1 MAARGKS
8 FALVAEISEA
18 FGAVRIAGAGEGC
31 FPEGDDSMNIFTGKT
46 AGSDGSGSYAG
57 STRRILMERTGRLLS
72 CLLVACLFASVA
84 TRSFAQG
91 SYRAQ
96 LRGVVTDASG
106 AVVHNATVTIT
117 DSGTNISSVSH
128 SDDKGEY
135 FFTGL
140 RPSTYSVK
148 AELRG
153 FRTTERTGVVLA
165 VDQEASLNFSLTPAS
180 VSENV
185 IVTTT
190 APLLDTDNAT
200 LGTDITHEYINEIPL
215 MGRDY
220 FGLTFLAAGV
230 TEVAGSG
237 TSDNYPSGTNFT
249 SNGQRNATAEIRL
262 DGALISA
269 PEQGEGGNSNVYY
282 EPLVDSVQE
291 FKVQNNSFSAEF
303 GNNGGTVVN
312 MVLKSGTNAFHG
324 TGWYFL
330 QRPQIDARDFFN
342 PKYFL
347 GDSTPNPK
355 PDSKRDQGGFSLG
368 GPIRKNRTFFFVDFE
383 KVRSLGAQSGVV
395 TVPTMAERA
404 GDFSGLT
411 NDIYDPNVN
420 CGTSTNVIRP
430 QVGLNC
436 SGQQISPLNV
446 IPAGEINPI
455 GMAVLNLYPKPS
467 NSDEFNNYNFT
478 TVANAPD
485 YQFDIKIDHQIN
497 DRNRINGRYSRGWSN
512 YTTPLTLG
520 DGFDNDGIASGV
532 TVAQNGSFEY
542 SWTVNPRIILTSH
555 VAIDRVHE
563 LSLPG
568 IPTISG
574 FNSSLPAGIQGL
586 SPVFEQANG
595 IDEMPTF
602 QMQGNLPWN
611 NLYDQCC
618 IYTKFGHTLLSY
630 SSQLVISRGSHLIKL
645 GGEQRIFYNNFW
657 QPNNPTGILT
667 FTDEVTSRTPFSDYD
682 ATGVVTTGNP
692 LASLAFGYG
701 DNLNASSQLIVTPSV
716 ANRSLETGFYIQDDW
731 KVNSKLTVNLGLRY
745 EWSSPYTSRTNQ
757 LEFSNFTADSGVGID
772 FTSLPPG
779 AQALGA
785 MSAQAIMQSIP
796 GLNLPTT
803 QELLGTTQFA
813 SPSRRTIP
821 TYRKD
826 IGPRLGFAYAFD
838 SKTVVRGGVGVYF
851 GMSPVT
857 NFQYP
862 GSAFRKTATLFFT
875 NDDFATQS
883 ATLENPFPGG
893 FTGPQ
898 GKQYGQLANWG
909 YQNPNDLGNTAARDA
924 DIYQWNLGIQRELPG
939 EIVLGVDYVANRST
953 HLPWSGTNNRAYIPS
968 TLLGQIS
975 QAVRSNYEGQPG
987 NGPGSCDASSCVTNF
1002 LNTQVGNPFYNMFNT
1017 PCTASPSNP
1026 CFNEANSNYG
1036 ESTLPL
1042 STLLTTYPQFAGD
1055 FEGLMLE
1062 SANSWYNAMQIRFQK
1077 RTTHHVSFEGSYT
1090 ISKETDYSSAG
1101 RNNWVGGLGLAM
1113 PQQLDNLR
1121 AEHSIGASDAPQRL
1135 AGAVVVDLPFG
1146 RKQWIGGNMNRGV
1159 DAIVGGWSVATLMTF
1174 QSGQPMAIG
1183 LNNPLLANGSQRPD
1197 VACSQLKSGTS
1208 MHDVALQW
1216 QTNPAAINLGNP
1228 PVNTFFN
1235 ANCFAAPGD
1244 QIPGNAPRYFPGL
1257 RVDGIHN
1264 ADLNLY
1270 KSFVPKEGM
1279 RVEVRAEIFNFT
1291 NHPRF
1296 GQPNSAVG
1304 SGPAGSST
1312 STNPFFGTISGDAA
1326 GETPRF
1332 FQFGARLE
1340 F

>member
-1 MAARGKS
+1 MKILSITTVGCKGNGSFGRRTRG
-8 FALVAEISEA
+8 
-18 FGAVRIAGAGEGC
+18 
-31 FPEGDDSMNIFTGKT
+31 
-46 AGSDGSGSYAG
+46 
-57 STRRILMERTGRLLS
+57 ILMGRTGLFF
-72 CLLVACLFASVA
+72 CLLVACFFGSFCTFAA
-84 TRSFAQG
+84 AQG

-106 AVVHNATVTIT
+106 AVVRNAAVTIT
-117 DSGTNISSVSH
+117 DTGTNIASVSRT
-128 SDDKGEY
+128 DDKGEY

-148 AELRG
+148 AELKG

-180 VSENV
+180 VSENI

-215 MGRDY
+215 MGRNY

-237 TSDNYPSGTNFT
+237 TGDNYPSGTNFT
-249 SNGQRNATAEIRL
+249 SNGQRNATAEIRM

-269 PEQGEGGNSNVYY
+269 PEQGEGGNTNVYY

-330 QRPQIDARDFFN
+330 QRPQMDARDFFN
-342 PKYFL
+342 PKYFI

-383 KVRSLGAQSGVV
+383 KVRNISAQSGVV
-395 TVPTMAERA
+395 TVPTMAERM

-411 NDIYDPNVN
+411 NIIYDPKQPLIP
-420 CGTSTNVIRP
+420 CTPATNPPTMCRP
-430 QVGLNC
+430 PVANGGIIPVGE
-436 SGQQISPLNV
+436 QDAV
-446 IPAGEINPI
+446 

-467 NSDEFNNYNFT
+467 NSNEFNNYNYT
-478 TVANAPD
+478 TLANGPD

-497 DRNRINGRYSRGWSN
+497 DSNRINGRYSRGWSN

-532 TVAQNGSFEY
+532 TLAQNGSFEY
-542 SWTVNPRIILTSH
+542 SWTVNPRIIWTSH
-555 VAIDRVHE
+555 AAIDRVHE

-574 FNSSLPAGIQGL
+574 FNASLPAGTQGL
-586 SPVFEQANG
+586 SPFYEQANG

-618 IYTKFGHTLLSY
+618 IYTKFGHTLVSY
-630 SSQLVISRGSHLIKL
+630 SSQLVISKGSHLIKI

-657 QPNNPTGILT
+657 QPNNPTGLLT
-667 FTDEVTSRTPFSDYD
+667 FTDEVTSQTPFSDYD
-682 ATGVVTTGNP
+682 STGQITEGNP

-701 DNLNASSQLIVTPSV
+701 DNLNASSQVLVTPSV

-745 EWSSPYTSRTNQ
+745 EWSSPYTSRNNQ
-757 LEFSNFTADSGVGID
+757 LEFSNFTADSGVGIN
-772 FTSLPPG
+772 FTGVPATAPVG
-779 AQALGA
+779 TP
-785 MSAQAIMQSIP
+785 SAQGLMQSIP

-803 QELLGTTQFA
+803 QELLGTTTFA
-813 SPSRRTIP
+813 SSSMRTVP

-851 GMSPVT
+851 GMSPAT

-862 GSAFRKTATLFFT
+862 GSAFRKTANVFFT

-883 ATLENPFPGG
+883 ATLENPFPSG

-924 DIYQWNLGIQRELPG
+924 DIYQWNLGSAARAARR
-939 EIVLGVDYVANRST
+939 D
-953 HLPWSGTNNRAYIPS
+953 HDWSGLRFQSQHPS
-968 TLLGQIS
+968 AL
-975 QAVRSNYEGQPG
+975 VRHKQPG
-987 NGPGSCDASSCVTNF
+987 LHSVD
-1002 LNTQVGNPFYNMFNT
+1002 
-1017 PCTASPSNP
+1017 
-1026 CFNEANSNYG
+1026 
-1036 ESTLPL
+1036 
-1042 STLLTTYPQFAGD
+1042 FAGAD
-1055 FEGLMLE
+1055 FTGC
-1062 SANSWYNAMQIRFQK
+1062 A
-1077 RTTHHVSFEGSYT
+1077 
-1090 ISKETDYSSAG
+1090 
-1101 RNNWVGGLGLAM
+1101 
-1113 PQQLDNLR
+1113 QQLRRCTGERPWIVRCQQLR
-1121 AEHSIGASDAPQRL
+1121 H
-1135 AGAVVVDLPFG
+1135 
-1146 RKQWIGGNMNRGV
+1146 
-1159 DAIVGGWSVATLMTF
+1159 
-1174 QSGQPMAIG
+1174 
-1183 LNNPLLANGSQRPD
+1183 
-1197 VACSQLKSGTS
+1197 QLS
-1208 MHDVALQW
+1208 
-1216 QTNPAAINLGNP
+1216 
-1228 PVNTFFN
+1228 
-1235 ANCFAAPGD
+1235 
-1244 QIPGNAPRYFPGL
+1244 
-1257 RVDGIHN
+1257 
-1264 ADLNLY
+1264 
-1270 KSFVPKEGM
+1270 
-1279 RVEVRAEIFNFT
+1279 
-1291 NHPRF
+1291 
-1296 GQPNSAVG
+1296 
-1304 SGPAGSST
+1304 
-1312 STNPFFGTISGDAA
+1312 
-1326 GETPRF
+1326 
-1332 FQFGARLE
+1332 
-1340 F
+1340 

>member
-1 MAARGKS
+1 MR
-8 FALVAEISEA
+8 
-18 FGAVRIAGAGEGC
+18 
-31 FPEGDDSMNIFTGKT
+31 P
-46 AGSDGSGSYAG
+46 
-57 STRRILMERTGRLLS
+57 TGRLFRT
-72 CLLVACLFASVA
+72 CILVASFCGGLAILVA
-84 TRSFAQG
+84 AQG

-96 LRGVVTDASG
+96 LRGVVSDATG

-117 DSGTNISSVSH
+117 DAGTNISNVAH
-128 SDDKGEY
+128 TDDKGEY

-148 AELRG
+148 AELKG

-165 VDQEASLNFSLTPAS
+165 VDQEASLNFTLTPAG
-180 VSENV
+180 VSESV

-190 APLLDTDNAT
+190 APLMDTDNAT

-215 MGRDY
+215 LGRDY

-249 SNGQRNATAEIRL
+249 SNGQRNATAEIRM

-269 PEQGEGGNSNVYY
+269 PEQGEGGNTNVYY

-312 MVLKSGTNAFHG
+312 MVLKGGTNAFHG

-330 QRPQIDARDFFN
+330 QRPQMDARDFFN
-342 PKYFL
+342 PKYVV
-347 GDSTPNPK
+347 GDPTPNAK
-355 PDSKRDQGGFSLG
+355 PDTKRDQGGFSLG
-368 GPIRKNRTFFFVDFE
+368 GPIKKNRTFFFVDFE
-383 KVRSLGAQSGVV
+383 KVRNLSASSGVA
-395 TVPTMAERA
+395 TVPTAAERM

-411 NDIYDPNVN
+411 NIIYDPKQPLIP
-420 CGTSTNVIRP
+420 CTPPTNPPTMCRP
-430 QVGLNC
+430 PVANGGIIPVG
-436 SGQQISPLNV
+436 
-446 IPAGEINPI
+446 ERDPI
-455 GMAVLNLYPKPS
+455 GMAVLNLFPQPT
-467 NSDEFNNYNFT
+467 NPNEFYNYNYT
-478 TVANAPD
+478 TLANGPD
-485 YQFDIKIDHQIN
+485 YQFDIKLDHQIN
-497 DRNRINGRYSRGWSN
+497 DKNRVSGRYSRGWSN

-532 TVAQNGSFEY
+532 TLAQNGSFEY
-542 SWTVNPRIILTSH
+542 AWTVNPRIIWTSH
-555 VAIDRVHE
+555 AAIDRVHE

-568 IPTISG
+568 IPTISS
-574 FNSSLPAGIQGL
+574 FNASLPAGTQGL
-586 SPVFEQANG
+586 PAVFEQANG

-602 QMQGNLPWN
+602 NMQGNLPWN

-618 IYTKFGHTLLSY
+618 IYTKFGHTLVSY
-630 SSQLVISRGSHLIKL
+630 SSQLVISRGSHLIKI

-657 QPNNPTGILT
+657 QPNNPTGNLT
-667 FTDEVTSRTPFSDYD
+667 FTDEVTSPTPNNDYD
-682 ATGVVTTGNP
+682 ASGNTSGNP

-701 DNLNASSQLIVTPSV
+701 DNINASSQLLVTPSV

-745 EWSSPYTSRTNQ
+745 EWSSPYTSRNNQ
-757 LEFSNFTADSGVGID
+757 LEFSNFTADSGVGIN

-779 AQALGA
+779 ASAQGA
-785 MSAQAIMQSIP
+785 MSAQATMQSIP
-796 GLNLPTT
+796 GLSLPTT
-803 QELLGTTQFA
+803 QELYGTTQFA
-813 SPSRRTIP
+813 TSSMRTVP

-851 GMSPVT
+851 GMSPAT

-862 GSAFRKTATLFFT
+862 GSAFRKTANLFFT
-875 NDDFATQS
+875 NNDFVCGDGSPACPNTAS
-883 ATLENPFPGG
+883 LENPFPGG

-898 GKQYGQLANWG
+898 GKEYGQLANWG

-924 DIYQWNLGIQRELPG
+924 DIYQWNLGMQRELPG
-939 EIVLGVDYVANRST
+939 EVVIGVDYVANRST
-953 HLPWSGTNNRAYIPS
+953 HLPWSGTNNRDYIPS
-968 TLLGQIS
+968 SLLAQIS
-975 QAVRSNYEGQPG
+975 QAVHYDNDVTQG
-987 NGPGSCDASSCVTNF
+987 NGIGNCDLSNCVTNF
-1002 LNTQVGNPFYNMFNT
+1002 LNTIVGNPFYSMFNT
-1017 PCTASPSNP
+1017 PCTPTPSNP
-1026 CFNEANSNYG
+1026 CFNEVNSNYNQ
-1036 ESTLPL
+1036 SVLPL
-1042 STLLTTYPQFAGD
+1042 STLLNKYPQFAGD

-1062 SANSWYNAMQIRFQK
+1062 SANSWYNALQIRFQK

-1101 RNNWVGGLGLAM
+1101 RNNWVGALGAGQ
-1113 PQQLDNLR
+1113 PQQLDNLS

-1135 AGAVVVDLPFG
+1135 AGAVVVDLPIG
-1146 RKQWIGGNMNRGV
+1146 RNQWIGGSMNRAV
-1159 DAIVGGWSVATLMTF
+1159 DAVIGGWSVATLITQ

-1197 VACSQLKSGTS
+1197 TVCSQLKSGTS
-1208 MHDVALQW
+1208 MHDVALNW
-1216 QTNPAAINLGNP
+1216 QANGAAVGNNLP
-1228 PVNTFFN
+1228 PVATFFN
-1235 ANCFAAPGD
+1235 ANCFADPGD
-1244 QIPGNAPRYFPGL
+1244 NIPGNARRYFSNL

-1304 SGPAGSST
+1304 SGPAGSSIT
-1312 STNPFFGTISGDAA
+1312 QLTNPAFGIITGDAP
-1326 GETPRF
+1326 GQLPRY
-1332 FQFGARLE
+1332 FQFGVRFE